1 MNPPLGDRGVTTHK
15 DALMRLPHVVGVGI
29 QEETDADGKTHE
41 FIIVYVSEKVPTRK
55 LNNEEV
61 VPTQLD
67 SIEVRVREIGSLSL
81 VEPR

>member
-1 MNPPLGDRGVTTHK
+1 
-15 DALMRLPHVVGVGI
+15 MRLPHVVGVGI

-81 VEPR
+81 EEPR